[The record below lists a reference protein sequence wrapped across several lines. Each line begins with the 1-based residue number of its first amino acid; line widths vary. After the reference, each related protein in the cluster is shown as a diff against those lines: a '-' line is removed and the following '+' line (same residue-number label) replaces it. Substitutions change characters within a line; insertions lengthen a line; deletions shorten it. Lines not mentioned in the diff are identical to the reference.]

1 MNLALHAE
9 WTKLRTSA
17 GTFWLLLGA
26 ICLTIG
32 LGAIAD
38 VGVRCSSAAC
48 TQDPAKISLTGVYLG
63 QVLVAICGVTIISAE
78 YGTGMI
84 RTTLTAMPN
93 RMAVL
98 SAKAIVATGWALVA
112 GIAGVVGSAVLGQL
126 VLPGKGFTPAH
137 GYSSL
142 ALSDA
147 GILRAVSG
155 SVLYLALIALL
166 SLGISTAVRDSAAGI
181 GVVLGLLF
189 AFPIALVM
197 VSNPH
202 WHRHLEQIAPMN
214 AGLGIQTTVDLHS
227 LPLSPWAGLGVL
239 ALWAAGALALGA
251 LVLQLRDA

>member
-1 MNLALHAE
+1 MSLMLHAE
-9 WTKLRTSA
+9 WTKFRTSA
-17 GTFWLLLGA
+17 GTFWLLLAA

-38 VGVRCSSAAC
+38 AGVACSPAAC
-48 TQDPAKISLTGVYLG
+48 SQDPAKVSLTGVYLG
-63 QVLVAICGVTIISAE
+63 QVFVAICAVTIMSAE

-84 RTTLTAMPN
+84 RITLTAMPN
-93 RMAVL
+93 RVAVL
-98 SAKAIVATGWALVA
+98 SAKAIVATCWALAA
-112 GIAGVVGSAVLGQL
+112 GIGGVVGSAVVGQL
-126 VLPGKGFTPAH
+126 VLTGKGFTPSN

-147 GILRAVSG
+147 GMLRAATG
-155 SVLYLALIALL
+155 SVLYLVLIALL

-197 VSNPH
+197 VSNSH

-214 AGLGIQTTVDLHS
+214 AGLGIQTTVDVNS

-239 ALWAAGALALGA
+239 GLWAAGALVVGA

>member
-1 MNLALHAE
+1 MKLMLHAE

-17 GTFWLLLGA
+17 GTYWLLLAA

-38 VGVRCSSAAC
+38 AGVSCSSPAC
-48 TQDPAKISLTGVYLG
+48 NQDPAKVSLAGVYLG
-63 QVLVAICGVTIISAE
+63 QVLVAISAVTIMSAE
-78 YGTGMI
+78 YATGMI

-93 RMAVL
+93 RVGVL
-98 SAKAIVATGWALVA
+98 AAKAIVAVGWALVA
-112 GIAGVVGSAVLGQL
+112 GLVGVIGSTLVGQL
-126 VLPGKGFTPAH
+126 VLPGKGFTPH
-137 GYSSL
+137 NGYLSL

-147 GILRAVSG
+147 GTLRAASG
-155 SVLYLALIALL
+155 SVLYLVLIALL

-189 AFPIALVM
+189 AFPIAVVM

-202 WHRHLEQIAPMN
+202 WHRHLEQIAPMT
-214 AGLGIQTTVDLHS
+214 AGLGIQTTLDLHS
-227 LPLSPWAGLGVL
+227 LPLTPWAGLGVL
-239 ALWAAGALALGA
+239 GLWAAGALILGA

>member
-1 MNLALHAE
+1 MISTLHAE

-17 GTFWLLLGA
+17 GTFWLLLAAVG
-26 ICLTIG
+26 LMIG

-38 VGVRCSSAAC
+38 AGVRCDSAAC
-48 TQDPAKISLTGVYLG
+48 NQDPAKISLAGVYIG
-63 QVLVAICGVTIISAE
+63 QVLVAISAVTIISAE

-84 RTTLTAMPN
+84 RTTFTAMPN
-93 RMAVL
+93 RVAVL
-98 SAKAIVATGWALVA
+98 TAKAIVATGWALAA
-112 GIAGVVGSAVLGQL
+112 GLVGVVGSALVGQVL
-126 VLPGKGFTPAH
+126 LPAKGFTPAN
-137 GYSSL
+137 GYVSV
-142 ALSDA
+142 ALSHA
-147 GILRAVSG
+147 GTLRAAVG

-166 SLGISTAVRDSAAGI
+166 SLGIATVVRDAAAGI

-214 AGLGIQTTVDLHS
+214 AGLGIQTTIGIHS

-239 ALWAAGALALGA
+239 GLWAAGALILGA
-251 LVLQLRDA
+251 FALQLRDA

>member
-1 MNLALHAE
+1 MTSTLHAE
-9 WTKLRTSA
+9 WTKLRTTA
-17 GTFWLLLGA
+17 GTFWLLAAA

-38 VGVRCSSAAC
+38 TGVRCDSVAC
-48 TQDPAKISLTGVYLG
+48 NQDPAKISLSGVYLG
-63 QVLVAICGVTIISAE
+63 QILVAISAVTIISAE

-93 RMAVL
+93 RVAVL
-98 SAKAIVATGWALVA
+98 AAKAIVVAGWALVA
-112 GIAGVVGSAVLGQL
+112 GIVGALGSTLLGQFM
-126 VLPGKGFTPAH
+126 LPGKGFTPAN
-137 GYSSL
+137 GYMSL

-147 GILRAVSG
+147 GMLRAAFG
-155 SVLYLALIALL
+155 SVLYLVLIALL
-166 SLGISTAVRDSAAGI
+166 SLGIATAVRDSAAGI

-197 VSNPH
+197 VNNPH

-214 AGLGIQTTVDLHS
+214 AGMEIQATIDLHG

-239 ALWAAGALALGA
+239 GLWAAGALILGA

>member
-1 MNLALHAE
+1 MKFALRAE

-17 GTFWLLLGA
+17 GTFWLLLAA

-38 VGVRCSSAAC
+38 AGVRCTSAAC
-48 TQDPAKISLTGVYLG
+48 TQDPAKISLAGVYLG
-63 QVLVAICGVTIISAE
+63 QVLVAICGVTIISSE

-84 RTTLTAMPN
+84 RTTLTAMPH
-93 RMAVL
+93 RVGMMT
-98 SAKAIVATGWALVA
+98 AKAIVVAGWAVVA
-112 GIAGVVGSAVLGQL
+112 GLISVVSSAVVGQL
-126 VLPGKGFTPAH
+126 VLPGKGFTPH
-137 GYSSL
+137 NGYLSL
-142 ALSDA
+142 GLSDA
-147 GILRAVSG
+147 GMLRAAFG
-155 SVLYLALIALL
+155 SVLYLVLIALL
-166 SLGISTAVRDSAAGI
+166 ALGIATAVRDSAAGI

-214 AGLGIQTTVDLHS
+214 AGLGIQTTVDVRG

-239 ALWAAGALALGA
+239 GLWAVGALVLGA
-251 LVLQLRDA
+251 LVLQSRDA

>member
-1 MNLALHAE
+1 MIPTLHAE

-17 GTFWLLLGA
+17 GTFWLLLA
-26 ICLTIG
+26 AVCMTIG

-38 VGVRCSSAAC
+38 AGVSCSSAAC
-48 TQDPAKISLTGVYLG
+48 NQDPARISLVGVYLA
-63 QVLVAICGVTIISAE
+63 QVLVAISAVTIMSGE

-93 RMAVL
+93 RVAVL
-98 SAKAIVATGWALVA
+98 TAKAIVATGWALGA
-112 GIAGVVGSAVLGQL
+112 GLFGVVGSALLGQL
-126 VLPGKGFTPAH
+126 LLPAKGFTPAN
-137 GYSSL
+137 GYLSL

-147 GILRAVSG
+147 GMLRAASG
-155 SVLYLALIALL
+155 SVLYLVLIALL
-166 SLGISTAVRDSAAGI
+166 SLGVATVVRDSAAGI

-227 LPLSPWAGLGVL
+227 LPLTPWAGLGVL
-239 ALWAAGALALGA
+239 GLWAVGALVLGA

>member
-1 MNLALHAE
+1 MNFTLRAE

-17 GTFWLLLGA
+17 GTFWLLIAA
-26 ICLTIG
+26 ILLTVG

-38 VGVRCSSAAC
+38 VGVRCSAAAC
-48 TQDPAKISLTGVYLG
+48 SQDPAKISLTGVYLG

-84 RTTLTAMPN
+84 RTTLTAMPH
-93 RMAVL
+93 RVGMLA
-98 SAKAIVATGWALVA
+98 AKAIVVAGWALVV
-112 GIAGVVGSAVLGQL
+112 GLVGVIGSAVVGQL
-126 VLPGKGFTPAH
+126 VLPGKGFTPH
-137 GYSSL
+137 NGYLSL

-147 GILRAVSG
+147 GMLRAASG
-155 SVLYLALIALL
+155 SVLYLVLIALL

-239 ALWAAGALALGA
+239 GLWAAGALALGA

>member
-1 MNLALHAE
+1 MNFTLHAE
-9 WTKLRTSA
+9 WTKFRTTA
-17 GTFWLLLGA
+17 GTFWLLLAA
-26 ICLTIG
+26 IFLTIG

-38 VGVRCSSAAC
+38 VGVRCSSATC

-84 RTTLTAMPN
+84 RTTLTAMPH
-93 RMAVL
+93 RVGMLV
-98 SAKAIVATGWALVA
+98 AKAIVVAGWALVV
-112 GIAGVVGSAVLGQL
+112 GLVGVIGSAVVGQL
-126 VLPGKGFTPAH
+126 VLPGKGFTPH
-137 GYSSL
+137 NGYLSL

-147 GILRAVSG
+147 RMLRAASG
-155 SVLYLALIALL
+155 SVLYLILIALL

-214 AGLGIQTTVDLHS
+214 AGLGIQTTVDVHS

-239 ALWAAGALALGA
+239 GLWAAGALVLGA

>member
-1 MNLALHAE
+1 MTCTLHAE
-9 WTKLRTSA
+9 WTKVRTSA
-17 GTFWLLLGA
+17 GTFWLLAAAIGLTIALGA
-26 ICLTIG
+26 V
-32 LGAIAD
+32 AD
-38 VGVRCSSAAC
+38 AGMHCGSAAC
-48 TQDPAKISLTGVYLG
+48 NQDPAKISLSGVYLG
-63 QVLVAICGVTIISAE
+63 QILVAISAVTIISGE

-93 RMAVL
+93 RVAVL
-98 SAKAIVATGWALVA
+98 VAKAIVAAGWALVA
-112 GIAGVVGSAVLGQL
+112 GVVGVVGSTLVGQ
-126 VLPGKGFTPAH
+126 VMLPGKGFTPAN
-137 GYSSL
+137 GYLSL

-147 GILRAVSG
+147 GILRAAFG
-155 SVLYLALIALL
+155 SVLYLVLIALL
-166 SLGISTAVRDSAAGI
+166 SLGIATAVRDAAASI

-214 AGLGIQTTVDLHS
+214 VGLGIQTTVDLHN

-239 ALWAAGALALGA
+239 GLWAAGALILGG